1 MNLVKK
7 IKMTMNL
14 SLPIC
19 MGKHPKSRPINN
31 VNSKALSDYL
41 EENKQNANAL
51 TSNQAMFSRNESYS
65 ADDVKIEDAK
75 EVL

>member
-1 MNLVKK
+1 
-7 IKMTMNL
+7 
-14 SLPIC
+14 